1 MLCTI
6 CKVHRYRFLRYEFAE
21 FLALL
26 PLVAEPDPG
35 GLPVQPQPVRD
46 VGELAAGGAAVLLE
60 LRHQRRHGLLV
71 EHGAPL
77 PLVPLDPVLHQHR
90 ETLGLPPLGP
100 GQPGLQGG
108 QQLLDLS

>member
-77 PLVPLDPVLHQHR
+77 PLVPLDPVLDSAVKR
-90 ETLGLPPLGP
+90 SIGSTIGLY
-100 GQPGLQGG
+100 
-108 QQLLDLS
+108 